1 MCQKLSMVEIIQEI
15 TRQVIYKAIKWKI
28 PVEKK
33 EIPSKNGRYFLSAE
47 EPLLKMEDG
56 LPYHGSQI
64 PL

>member
-28 PVEKK
+28 PVEEK

-47 EPLLKMEDG
+47 EP
-56 LPYHGSQI
+56 Y
-64 PL
+64 

>member
-1 MCQKLSMVEIIQEI
+1 MDEIIQEI
-15 TRQVIYKAIKWKI
+15 TRQVIYKAIKWNI
-28 PVEKK
+28 PLAKK
-33 EIPSKNGRYFLSAE
+33 QIPSKNGRYFLYAE